1 MQSLTI
7 KHNYELRDYNF
18 RSSLRS
24 SGLLRKRRQGD
35 YEHPSWPSY
44 FEARKVFIEGVDV
57 TQLFVDYIGFDEV
70 EEQVMEKYYS

>member
-1 MQSLTI
+1 M
-7 KHNYELRDYNF
+7 NYEITISEVPLEVQGFYEK
-18 RSSLRS
+18 
-24 SGLLRKRRQGD
+24 GEQGD